1 MSKTISTA
9 TPRIIGHVMILD
21 ADSREVLADRSN
33 AIHAENLSYALA
45 LSLADRPNGHIMLMA
60 FGNGASSVS
69 AVGGVVYLPPNITG
83 QDAQLYSQTYQK
95 FVDDLN
101 ALDTDPTDDF
111 MRANHTTGTTFS
123 DVVVTC
129 LLDYN
134 EPSGQQ
140 ALDDAVDVDGTF
152 IFDEIGL
159 FTYDPSTTIGLL
171 LSHVIFHPVQK
182 SLNRRIEVIYTLR
195 IVLT

>member
-1 MSKTISTA
+1 MSKMINTA
-9 TPRIIGHVMILD
+9 IPRIIGHVLVRD
-21 ADSREVLADRSN
+21 ADSHEVLADRSN
-33 AIHAENLSYALA
+33 AIHAENLSFALA
-45 LSLADRPNGHIMLMA
+45 SSLADRPNRNIMQMA

-83 QDAQLYSQTYQK
+83 QNAQLYSQTYAK

-111 MRANHTTGTTFS
+111 MRVNHATGTTFS

-134 EPSGQQ
+134 EPTGQQ
-140 ALDDAVDVDGTF
+140 ALDDAVDTNGTF
-152 IFDEIGL
+152 TFDEIAL
-159 FTYDPSTTIGLL
+159 LTYDPSTTVGLL
-171 LSHVIFHPVQK
+171 LSHVIFHPVMK

>member
-1 MSKTISTA
+1 MSKMINTA
-9 TPRIIGHVMILD
+9 TPRIIGHVLVRD
-21 ADSREVLADRSN
+21 ADSHEVLADRSN
-33 AIHAENLSYALA
+33 AIHAENLSFALA
-45 LSLADRPNGHIMLMA
+45 SSLADRPNGNIMQMA

-83 QDAQLYSQTYQK
+83 QNAQLYSQTYSK

-111 MRANHTTGTTFS
+111 MRVNHATGTTFS

-134 EPSGQQ
+134 EPTGQQ
-140 ALDDAVDVDGTF
+140 ALDDAVDTNGTF
-152 IFDEIGL
+152 TFDEIAL
-159 FTYDPSTTIGLL
+159 LTYDPSTTVGLL
-171 LSHVIFHPVQK
+171 LSHVIFHPVMK

>member
-9 TPRIIGHVMILD
+9 TPRITGHVLIKD
-21 ADSREVLADRSN
+21 ADTQEVLADRSN
-33 AIHAENLSYALA
+33 AIHAENLSFALA
-45 LSLADRPNGHIMLMA
+45 SSLADRPNGHIMQMA

-83 QDAQLYSQTYQK
+83 QDAQLYSQTYSK

-111 MRANHTTGTTFS
+111 MRVNHSIGTTFS

-134 EPSGQQ
+134 EPTGQQ
-140 ALDDAVDVDGTF
+140 ALDDSVDADGTF

-159 FTYDPSTTIGLL
+159 LTYDPSTTIGLL

-195 IVLT
+195 ILLT